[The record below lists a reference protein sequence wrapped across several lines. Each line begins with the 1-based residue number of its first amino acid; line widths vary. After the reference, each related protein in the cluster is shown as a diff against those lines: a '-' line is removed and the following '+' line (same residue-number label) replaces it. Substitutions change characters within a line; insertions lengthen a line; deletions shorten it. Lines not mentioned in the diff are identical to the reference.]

1 MIPVH
6 GVNPYMY
13 MFFPKAET
21 NLAVV
26 LKPFGVSD
34 YYGVSGQLNTTPS
47 IELQPK
53 FRGNTAVIDRF
64 RSRAD
69 RAHVYN

>member
-26 LKPFGVSD
+26 PFGVSD